1 MKGGGLFRLLKKH
14 SEPHEAFDP
23 ARFTPAVRAGIC
35 TGEKTAGFIDNDTG
49 RFREVMLIRT
59 EEDLTEFRDRYGI
72 EGEIKTI
79 Y

>member
-1 MKGGGLFRLLKKH
+1 MKDGGLFRLMKKR
-14 SEPHEAFDP
+14 SEPHETFDP
-23 ARFTPAVRAGIC
+23 ARFTPAIRAGIC
-35 TGEKTAGFIDNDTG
+35 TGEKTAGLVDNDTG

-59 EEDLTEFRDRYGI
+59 EEDLAEFRERYGI